1 MYALKH
7 ICLFSRKIFRECF
20 RFFWSGGIDSHLSAQ
35 LREGKSHYVTSS
47 HRAAGVFK
55 VTTESDVMYM
65 LPLTIEIKLPL
76 PFYFWR
82 VE

>member
-1 MYALKH
+1 MPLNTFV
-7 ICLFSRKIFRECF
+7 FSVERSSENVFVSF
-20 RFFWSGGIDSHLSAQ
+20 GPGGVDSNFPAQ